1 MLVDLEIVGLGIR
14 TPELFPFGYSSIETV
29 IIQLEE
35 FISKRLNSCI
45 LDPISDELVHNA
57 RQLNF
62 NHSVLEHYSSK
73 TLNRR
78 LKERCGVGQG
88 GTFKNI
94 VRFHKSLSLIL
105 TEKYDYADIAYMS
118 GYYDQSHFIK
128 SFKSHTGLAP
138 CCFL

>member
-1 MLVDLEIVGLGIR
+1 MVGVRFLPGAFFKLFKIPAYEFYNMLVDLEIVGLGIR

-94 VRFHKSLSLIL
+94 VRFINLS
-105 TEKYDYADIAYMS
+105 A
-118 GYYDQSHFIK
+118 
-128 SFKSHTGLAP
+128 
-138 CCFL
+138 